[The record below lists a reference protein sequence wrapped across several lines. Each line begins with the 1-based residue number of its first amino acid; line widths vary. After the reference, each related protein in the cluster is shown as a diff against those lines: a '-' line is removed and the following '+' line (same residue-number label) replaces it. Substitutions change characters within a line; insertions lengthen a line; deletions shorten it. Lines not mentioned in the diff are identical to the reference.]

1 MHQTTITTLSS
12 GVEYYDRYEYGSGDS
27 QLWLDLFAMADAAA
41 GEKLATTLEIIR
53 NTGARLVQS
62 GQFGYR
68 IEPVFGVQ
76 GFADELEYEEQRKYL
91 REYGEILVGL
101 LKRLGRKGDG

>member
-12 GVEYYDRYEYGSGDS
+12 GVEYHDRYEYGSGDS
-27 QLWLDLFAMADAAA
+27 QLWLDLFAMADSAA

-53 NTGARLVQS
+53 NTGARLVPS

-68 IEPVFGVQ
+68 IEPVFGPR
-76 GFADELEYEEQRKYL
+76 GFADQAEYDKQRKYL
-91 REYGEILVGL
+91 RDYGEILLGL
-101 LKRLGRKGDG
+101 LKNLKAVGK